1 MYDYTIEYYFER
13 HHTGELNYGATRTG
27 LVRAKTLAE
36 AEAKIKVSDPSYIC
50 TANVSFEEVR
60 NEYTML

>member
-1 MYDYTIEYYFER
+1 MYDFTIEYYFKR
-13 HHTGELNYGATRTG
+13 LPSGDLNRGARRTG

-36 AEAKIKVSDPSYIC
+36 AEAKIKALDPAYIC
-50 TANVSFEEVR
+50 IYDVSFEEVR